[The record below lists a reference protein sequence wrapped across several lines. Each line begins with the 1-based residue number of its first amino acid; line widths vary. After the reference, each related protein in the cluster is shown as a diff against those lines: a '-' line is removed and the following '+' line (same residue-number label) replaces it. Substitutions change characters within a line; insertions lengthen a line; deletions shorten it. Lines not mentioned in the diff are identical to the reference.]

1 MKELIVNR
9 YNLENIS
16 LTTDLLTPDS
26 IDKTI
31 EDISKIIDYEYF
43 TISGLKEED
52 ISLYL
57 DYKKMNSQ

>member
-31 EDISKIIDYEYF
+31 EDINKIIDYEYF